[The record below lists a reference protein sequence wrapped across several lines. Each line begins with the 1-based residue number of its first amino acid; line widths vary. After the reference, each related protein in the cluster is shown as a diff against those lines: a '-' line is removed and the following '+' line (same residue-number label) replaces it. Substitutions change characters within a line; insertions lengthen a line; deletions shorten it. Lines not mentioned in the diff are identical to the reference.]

1 MQRRLKSW
9 KKASKCIYP
18 KKKTVPTIL
27 IQFLHSFQDE
37 LDDWK
42 DFSGRVYQRHAEAM
56 DTTQENTTIKLED
69 IDVDSMFEDLDDT
82 QREFYLTC
90 CNTIDSNDLDLTE
103 TIKETIDPGITQI
116 RQSLNT
122 ANQFV
127 LKTQHYTNGRLSS
140 LAKKVMDRSRIIPTE
155 YDQKTP
161 GVFEDSEEQRK
172 ESELRNVQHMLRL
185 STRQNNSS
193 SMVEDP

>member
-1 MQRRLKSW
+1 ML
-9 KKASKCIYP
+9 
-18 KKKTVPTIL
+18 
-27 IQFLHSFQDE
+27 
-37 LDDWK
+37 
-42 DFSGRVYQRHAEAM
+42 
-56 DTTQENTTIKLED
+56 
-69 IDVDSMFEDLDDT
+69 EDLDGT
-82 QREFYLTC
+82 QREFHLTY
-90 CNTIDSNDLDLTE
+90 CNTSESYDSDLNK

-155 YDQKTP
+155 YDQKIP
-161 GVFEDSEEQRK
+161 GVFENSEEQRK

-185 STRQNNSS
+185 STRQNSSS

>member
-1 MQRRLKSW
+1 
-9 KKASKCIYP
+9 
-18 KKKTVPTIL
+18 
-27 IQFLHSFQDE
+27 
-37 LDDWK
+37 
-42 DFSGRVYQRHAEAM
+42 
-56 DTTQENTTIKLED
+56 
-69 IDVDSMFEDLDDT
+69 MFEDLDET
-82 QREFYLTC
+82 QQEFYLTY
-90 CNTIDSNDLDLTE
+90 CNTIDSNDLDLNE

-140 LAKKVMDRSRIIPTE
+140 LAKKVRDRSRIIPTE
-155 YDQKTP
+155 YDQKIP
-161 GVFEDSEEQRK
+161 SVFENSQEQRK

-185 STRQNNSS
+185 STRQNSSS